1 METLGQ
7 LTLIRVELSIPNLF
21 SCGNIRK
28 AVERLLFKT
37 IEIRSESVPM
47 ALEQA
52 HETHETYFQSS
63 PRFSD
68 NSF

>member
-1 METLGQ
+1 MTKPRRRGDLWAVDADKGGIEYS
-7 LTLIRVELSIPNLF
+7 EPSF

-52 HETHETYFQSS
+52 
-63 PRFSD
+63 
-68 NSF
+68 